1 MRYNPLPVHFF
12 QQNRENFC
20 QQLKP
25 NALAVFHSNDKMPKS
40 ADQEFQLWQN
50 SDLYY
55 LTGIDQEES
64 ILVLYPQHP
73 QPEMRALLFLRKTSP
88 EIAVWEGAKLTKPQA
103 TKLTGI
109 SSVYWLEDF
118 DKIFPALMNR
128 ASACY
133 VNLNEHDRFS
143 SEVPYKD
150 LRFARD
156 IQHRYPA
163 QELERANPIMKDLRA
178 VKQDEEIAYMQL
190 AADITKSAF
199 ERVLNF
205 VKPGV
210 KEYEIEAEITHEFI
224 RNGAQGHSYD
234 PIVASG
240 GNACVLHYITNDD
253 VCRDGDTILFD
264 FGASY
269 AHYAADMSRVIPVN
283 GRFTQRQRAV
293 YDSVQQVFRQAK
305 EYLVPGAKIRDIQ
318 EAVTDLIG
326 EELIKLEVLSG
337 EDQLNK
343 EDDKKAAIKKYFPHG
358 VSHHLGLDV
367 HDVPDRERPLE
378 PGMVLTCEPG
388 IYLPDEGI
396 GVRLENDVMV
406 TNNGPYDLMEHIPM
420 IPEQIEDIMNSL

>member
-1 MRYNPLPVHFF
+1 MRYNPLPVDFF
-12 QQNRENFC
+12 RQNRERFS

-25 NALAVFHSNDKMPKS
+25 NALAVFHANDKMPKS

-64 ILVLYPQHP
+64 ILVLFPEHP

-88 EIAVWEGAKLTKPQA
+88 EIAVWEGAKLTKEEA
-103 TKLTGI
+103 RELTGI

-118 DKIFPALMNR
+118 DKIFPTLMNR

-133 VNLNEHDRFS
+133 VNMNEHDRFS

-150 LRFARD
+150 LRFARE
-156 IQHRYPA
+156 IQNRYPA
-163 QELERANPIMKDLRA
+163 HELERANPIMKDLRA
-178 VKQDEEIAYMQL
+178 VKQDEEIAYMQH
-190 AADITKSAF
+190 ATDITKSAF
-199 ERVLNF
+199 ERVLKF

-224 RNGAQGHSYD
+224 RSGAQGHSYD

-253 VCRDGDTILFD
+253 VCKDGETILFD

-283 GRFTQRQRAV
+283 GRFTQRQKAV
-293 YDSVQQVFRQAK
+293 YQSVEEVFRQAK
-305 EYLVPGAKIRDIQ
+305 QHLVPGAKIRDIQ
-318 EAVTDLIG
+318 EAVTNLIG

-337 EDQLNK
+337 EKQGSK
-343 EDDKKAAIKKYFPHG
+343 EDYKAAVKKYFPHG

-367 HDVPDRERPLE
+367 HDIPDRERPLE
-378 PGMVLTCEPG
+378 AGMVLTCEPG

-396 GVRLENDVMV
+396 GVRLENDIMV

-420 IPEQIEDIMNSL
+420 MPDQIEDIMNS